1 MAGTTSLE
9 GVRVLIVEDEYL
21 IADDLAA
28 ALKKAGGETVGP
40 VSTVSQ
46 AEELLSQRPVDAA
59 IVDFN
64 LRGEM
69 AEKFI
74 ERLAATRLPCLI
86 VSGYGSDALPESV
99 GDVPRLEKPV
109 SAASVLRALS
119 SELVRAD

>member
-9 GVRVLIVEDEYL
+9 GMRVLIVEDEYM

-28 ALKKAGGETVGP
+28 ALQKSGGETVGP
-40 VSTVSQ
+40 VSTIGQ
-46 AEELLSQRPVDAA
+46 AEELLRKRPVDAA
-59 IVDFN
+59 IIDFN

-69 AEKFI
+69 AAEFI
-74 ERLAATRLPCLI
+74 ERLAATGLPCLI

-99 GDVPRLEKPV
+99 ADVPRLEKPV

-119 SELVRAD
+119 SQLVRAD